1 VSCFGAT
8 RDVDPRHHRADA
20 PRRLRRQ
27 GREGKEGKGELL
39 IGIEGAR
46 SRLVRTILLIEG

>member
-1 VSCFGAT
+1 MLI
-8 RDVDPRHHRADA
+8 RDIIARMRHDGCG
-20 PRRLRRQ
+20 
-27 GREGKEGKGELL
+27 GREGKGREGKGELL

>member
-1 VSCFGAT
+1 MLI
-8 RDVDPRHHRADA
+8 RDIIARMRHDGCG
-20 PRRLRRQ
+20 
-27 GREGKEGKGELL
+27 GREGKGELL